1 MQWLVSLGLVI
12 LGLFLL
18 FYKNYRGLGIFLIIL
33 GIASWFLIP
42 FISSEIAQKY
52 GLKGEIELEES
63 GLVPRLKR
71 FWYYVQHPE
80 EYFAGYGEFTNPN
93 VQQKGPPK
101 GLKIISFG
109 PVIPAFRSDQDIRL
123 LAEVKNYAIPS
134 IESNNEDSSTPG
146 NVNIGFQCTG
156 FYQNKSVNG
165 EISLSTSCGTPEG
178 NIIKDISKDKECNFF
193 VSCKFE
199 KETFKV
205 SDKEKERET
214 FRATLNSNYEN
225 FITESVLKTYVIGKN
240 TYDGILSRENWEVE
254 LLNELRGSASFPGL
268 IKNDRSVTSEY
279 TGGPVQLA
287 VNILDPQPLY
297 PREEER
303 DYTLFVNSKPDA
315 AEWEG
320 NVKANSLFL
329 VVPNWMQ
336 LSTTCDF
343 SEPGGG
349 GNNRRLAIGEEGLN
363 LLKECYGDD
372 TKKAIR
378 GCTFIC
384 DFKVGGNVQENVEEY
399 NIRAFQSSNY
409 FLNQSTTF
417 DVVDFKRRIE
427 QQEKEEEGATGK
439 KPQCNDDRDNDN
451 DKDIDCKDSG
461 CNYGAQVKDDES
473 NCVREWNDESL
484 ENPPLR
490 ERNTGG
496 ETKT

>member
-1 MQWLVSLGLVI
+1 ANLTGFSWIIGLLIAGVGGWLFYKSFKIRSRRNSRTARWWGIFLVLLGLFFGWFAPAISQIAIISGVAAALYSMQWLVSLGLVI

-399 NIRAFQSSNY
+399 NIRAFQS
-409 FLNQSTTF
+409 
-417 DVVDFKRRIE
+417 
-427 QQEKEEEGATGK
+427 
-439 KPQCNDDRDNDN
+439 
-451 DKDIDCKDSG
+451 
-461 CNYGAQVKDDES
+461 
-473 NCVREWNDESL
+473 
-484 ENPPLR
+484 
-490 ERNTGG
+490 
-496 ETKT
+496 